1 MNETQ
6 IETLLRKAPHPKAP
20 EGLLER
26 LKEDIELPPVASRRE
41 VARSPGVV
49 PFWKRWLP
57 AVSFALFLVSCLV
70 ALAVQT
76 RQIMELRRQNAAL
89 RASRADLES
98 LRQENAEVQQLR
110 AAVQGLEQL
119 RKDNFEVQRLQA
131 EVAQMRGQVQELA
144 QLRAENQRLRTERAA
159 IQTSA
164 AAGAEEEDPFEEAR
178 KRAQRIQCISN
189 LKQIGL
195 AARMWANDNGDILP
209 SDFMSMS
216 NELNTPKILVCP
228 ADTSRTK
235 ARTWAEFNPGNVS
248 YEIVS
253 PGIKDNEPDVVFAR
267 CLVHDNCVLVDG
279 SAYQFGP
286 PQRIVDVDGRKKLG
300 R

>member
-26 LKEDIELPPVASRRE
+26 LKEDIELPPAASRRE
-41 VARSPGVV
+41 TVRPAGLV

-57 AVSFALFLVSCLV
+57 AVSFALFFVGCVV

-76 RQIMELRRQNAAL
+76 QQIVELRRQNAAL

-119 RKDNFEVQRLQA
+119 RKDNQELQRLQA
-131 EVAQMRGQVQELA
+131 EVAQMRGQIQELA
-144 QLRAENQRLRTERAA
+144 QLRAENQRLRAERAA

-164 AAGAEEEDPFEEAR
+164 AGAEEEDPFAEAR
-178 KRAQRIQCISN
+178 KKAERIHCISN

-195 AARMWANDNGDILP
+195 AARMWANDNGDGLP
-209 SDFMSMS
+209 SNFLTMS

-267 CLVHDNCVLVDG
+267 CPVHENCVLVDG
-279 SAYQFGP
+279 SAHQLGP
-286 PQRIVDVDGRKKLG
+286 NSRIIDVDGRKKLG